1 MRTSMMSSL
10 TQPNIERRAC
20 AKMLSDGQ
28 LQAVAQL
35 RALFANIDPGYLTAA
50 VQAYPNE
57 FSSDKVVSRVSAKLL
72 DANHGHWPTVLYQNL
87 SRAVSSSQSPTLR
100 KKPVTLGTLL
110 VGSLKTASSEG
121 RRDKGKGRER
131 TTSLASDSLLQVDE
145 TASRNVALCVKTE
158 AYVRKRAAYARFR
171 HAASI

>member
-1 MRTSMMSSL
+1 MMSSL

-35 RALFANIDPGYLTAA
+35 RALFANIDPGYLIAA

-72 DANHGHWPTVLYQNL
+72 DANHGHWPTVLYRDL
-87 SRAVSSSQSPTLR
+87 SRAASSSRTPISR
-100 KKPVTLGTLL
+100 KKPITLGTLL
-110 VGSLKTASSEG
+110 VGSLKAASSEG
-121 RRDKGKGRER
+121 RWDKGKGRAKS
-131 TTSLASDSLLQVDE
+131 TASSPSDSLLQVDE
-145 TASRNVALCVKTE
+145 TASRNVALCVK
-158 AYVRKRAAYARFR
+158 VAAYMRK
-171 HAASI
+171 